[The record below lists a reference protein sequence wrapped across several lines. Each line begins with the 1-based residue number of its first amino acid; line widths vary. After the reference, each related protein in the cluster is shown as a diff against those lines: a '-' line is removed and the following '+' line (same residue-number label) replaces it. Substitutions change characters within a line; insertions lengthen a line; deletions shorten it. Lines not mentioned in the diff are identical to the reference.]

1 MNSSMIRYLLGNV
14 LKIEGA
20 LLLLPCTVSVCYREK
35 VGLIY
40 LSVAALCLLLGVGMT
55 VKKPEDTV
63 FYLKEGCV
71 TTALSWIFMS
81 IFGALPFWLSG
92 EIPSL
97 TDALFET
104 VSGFTTTGAS
114 ILEDVEALSYTALFW
129 RSFTHWI
136 GGMGVLVFLL
146 AIISLSGG
154 SHMNLL
160 RAESPGPS
168 VGKLVP
174 KMKHT
179 ARILYLIY
187 LGMTLMEVVLLLAGK
202 MPLFDALTTGFG
214 TAGTGGFGVKADSI
228 GGYSPYIQWVVTV
241 FMIAFGVNFNAYYF
255 MLFHN
260 VKKAL
265 HMREVHCYLGI
276 IAAAVGILLVDTVKI
291 YGSFSAA
298 LRHSAF
304 QVSSIIT
311 TTGFSTAD
319 FDRWSQTSKTVLVL
333 LMFIGACAGSTG
345 GGIKVSR
352 FIILIKTVLKELN
365 AYIHPRSI
373 KKITYDDRPIEHEVM
388 RSTNVYFITFVVL
401 FSVSVLLISFEG
413 GDLTTNFTAVAAT
426 INNIG
431 PGLNLVGP
439 SENFKFFSPLS
450 KYVLIFD
457 MLAGRLEL
465 FPLLIL
471 FHPAVWKEMY
481 AHRSALKKL
490 KKTKAKQKWKDGK

>member
-1 MNSSMIRYLLGNV
+1 MNSSMIRYLLGSV

-20 LLLLPCTVSVCYREK
+20 LLLLPCLVSLCYQEK

-40 LSVAALCLLLGVGMT
+40 LAVAALCLLLGVAMT
-55 VKKPEDTV
+55 LRKPKDTV

-71 TTALSWIFMS
+71 TTALCWIFMS
-81 IFGALPFWLSG
+81 FFGALPFWISR

-114 ILEDVEALSYTALFW
+114 ILENVEALSYTALFW

-154 SHMNLL
+154 SHINLL

-174 KMKHT
+174 KMKYT

-187 LGMTLMEVVLLLAGK
+187 FGMTLLEVILLLAGK
-202 MPLFDALTTGFG
+202 MPLFEALTTSFG

-228 GGYSPYIQWVVTV
+228 GGYSPYLQWVVTF

-255 MLFHN
+255 ILFHN
-260 VKKAL
+260 AKKAL
-265 HMREVHCYLGI
+265 HMEEVRCYLGI
-276 IAAAVGILLVDTVKI
+276 IAAAVGILLVNTVKI
-291 YGSFSAA
+291 YGNFSDA
-298 LRHSAF
+298 LRHAAF
-304 QVSSIIT
+304 QVASIIT
-311 TTGFSTAD
+311 TTGFSTGD
-319 FDRWSQTSKTVLVL
+319 FDLWSQTSKTVLVL

-352 FIILIKTVLKELN
+352 FIILVKTIFKELN
-365 AYIHPRSI
+365 SYIHPRSI

-388 RSTNVYFITFVVL
+388 RSTNVYFITFVLL
-401 FSVSVLLISFEG
+401 FTASVLIVSFEG
-413 GDLTTNFTAVAAT
+413 RGLTTNFTAVAAT

-431 PGLNLVGP
+431 PGLELVGP
-439 SENFKFFSPLS
+439 SRNFAFFSPLS

-471 FHPAVWKEMY
+471 FHPAVWKELY
-481 AHRSALKKL
+481 EHKSAVRKLRKK
-490 KKTKAKQKWKDGK
+490 KANWR

>member
-1 MNSSMIRYLLGNV
+1 MNSSMIRYLLGSV

-20 LLLLPCTVSVCYREK
+20 LLLLPCLVSLCYQEK

-40 LSVAALCLLLGVGMT
+40 LSVAALCLLLGVAMT
-55 VKKPEDTV
+55 FKKPKDTV

-81 IFGALPFWLSG
+81 FFGALPFWISR

-114 ILEDVEALSYTALFW
+114 ILENVEVLSYTALFW

-146 AIISLSGG
+146 AIISMSGG
-154 SHMNLL
+154 SQVNLL

-187 LGMTLMEVVLLLAGK
+187 LGLTAIEVILLLAGR
-202 MPLFDALTTGFG
+202 MPLFDALTTSFG
-214 TAGTGGFGVKADSI
+214 TAGTGGFGIKADSI
-228 GGYSPYIQWVVTV
+228 GGYSPYLQWVVTF

-255 MLFHN
+255 ILFHN
-260 VKKAL
+260 AKKAL
-265 HMREVHCYLGI
+265 HMEEVRCYLAI
-276 IAAAVGILLVDTVKI
+276 IAGAVGILLLDTVKI
-291 YGSFSAA
+291 YGNFPDAM
-298 LRHSAF
+298 RHSAF
-304 QVSSIIT
+304 QVASIMT
-311 TTGFSTAD
+311 TTGFSTGD
-319 FDRWSQTSKTVLVL
+319 FDLWSQTSKTVLVM
-333 LMFIGACAGSTG
+333 LMFVGACAGSTG

-352 FIILIKTVLKELN
+352 FIILIKTIGKELN
-365 AYIHPRSI
+365 SYIHPRSI
-373 KKITYDDRPIEHEVM
+373 KKITYDDRPLEHEVM
-388 RSTNVYFITFVVL
+388 RSTNVYFITFVII
-401 FSVSVLLISFEG
+401 FTMSVLLVSVEG
-413 GDLTTNFTAVAAT
+413 WDMTTNFTSVAAT

-431 PGLNLVGP
+431 PGLELVGP
-439 SENFKFFSPLS
+439 SRNFAFFSPMS
-450 KYVLIFD
+450 KYVLMFD

-471 FHPAVWKEMY
+471 FHPAIWKDMY
-481 AHRSALKKL
+481 AHKSALKRL
-490 KKTKAKQKWKDGK
+490 KRKRAD